1 MVSGGSSSSYSSIHP
16 SSRVMFSSANSTRLT
31 FQSAVDEDWSG
42 VATALPTSSK
52 RDWISRS
59 RVSISPSGSA
69 ASVANVRAI
78 PTHTPSSSTSPR
90 ASNTSSSLS
99 RRSMLKRQDDPRSPV
114 LVYSL
119 NLPDEASASVVD
131 GGGSAD
137 AAASF
142 LGVSAL
148 MMSPARA
155 SLCVSSSE
163 ASRSEL
169 VYITCRVS
177 GQNHSAGSTFQQLI
191 AVKRTEMPIQVLLK
205 THFIVDV
212 EHRAIRK
219 SRKALAPPTTRYSTP
234 RRLARR
240 QRRCLP

>member
-1 MVSGGSSSSYSSIHP
+1 MNVVSGGSSSSYSSIHP

-42 VATALPTSSK
+42 VATALPTSRS

-59 RVSISPSGSA
+59 RVSIS

-169 VYITCRVS
+169 
-177 GQNHSAGSTFQQLI
+177 AEFQGKI
-191 AVKRTEMPIQVLLK
+191 
-205 THFIVDV
+205 
-212 EHRAIRK
+212 
-219 SRKALAPPTTRYSTP
+219 TP
-234 RRLARR
+234 RAVRFSS
-240 QRRCLP
+240 